1 MPVLI
6 FDAIVFLRIFSL
18 FFLCVLRVE
27 SLGVE

>member
-6 FDAIVFLRIFSL
+6 FDGIAFLRLFSL
-18 FFLCVLRVE
+18 FFLCVE

>member
-6 FDAIVFLRIFSL
+6 FDGIAFLRHFSL
-18 FFLCVLRVE
+18 FFLCVLCVE